1 MRSTTIRLATSVGV
15 ALAICAA
22 PQASFA
28 QAGFDFQD
36 QGIHEDL
43 GAGALPGGH
52 GPYAQVNQR
61 APVYSSSEMSALSGY
76 SARPAGM
83 CWERLGGGG
92 QDISSGYWGKCK
104 SR

>member
-1 MRSTTIRLATSVGV
+1 MRSTTIRLATAVGV
-15 ALAICAA
+15 ALAVCAA

-28 QAGFDFQD
+28 QAGSDFQD
-36 QGIHEDL
+36 QGVHEDL
-43 GAGALPGGH
+43 GAGALPSGH

-61 APVYSSSEMSALSGY
+61 APSYNGSLSGY

-92 QDISSGYWGKCK
+92 QDISSGYWAKCK
-104 SR
+104 AH